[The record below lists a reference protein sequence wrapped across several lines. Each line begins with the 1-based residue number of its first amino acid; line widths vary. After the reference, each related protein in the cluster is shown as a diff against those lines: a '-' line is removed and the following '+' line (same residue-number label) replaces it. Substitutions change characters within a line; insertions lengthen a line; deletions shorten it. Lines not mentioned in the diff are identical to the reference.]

1 MKKITLV
8 ILLAACGGLLAACGG
23 DTKATPDAPVISAPD
38 AAIDATQ
45 PATCFSGTP
54 TTHDQL
60 INACVNE
67 AVVTR
72 IIKMPVLPLLNPDG
86 SLPQLP

>member
-1 MKKITLV
+1 MKKL
-8 ILLAACGGLLAACGG
+8 ILLVLVAACG
-23 DTKATPDAPVISAPD
+23 DSNKATPDAPVISAPD
-38 AAIDATQ
+38 AAIDAMQ
-45 PATCFSGTP
+45 PAVTCFSGTP
-54 TTHDQL
+54 TTHDEL

-72 IIKMPVLPLLNPDG
+72 IMKMPVLPLLNSDG